1 MVLRKELK
9 ELLIAVA
16 NLDHLSVDDIADTT
30 SLFGEQFGL
39 DSIDLLEFVVHLEKK
54 YNIKVQNNDK
64 GRAVLAN
71 IDSIAA
77 AIEVQA
83 NAC

>member
-1 MVLRKELK
+1 MALRNELK
-9 ELLIAVA
+9 ELLISVA

-30 SLFGEQFGL
+30 SLFGEQIGL

-54 YNIKVQNNDK
+54 YKIKVQNNDE
-64 GRAVLAN
+64 GRAILAN
-71 IDSIAA
+71 IDSIAS

-83 NAC
+83 SA